1 MKLRFPPTRYRV
13 VRDNSRG
20 YEAQF
25 KVWWLPLWIQCS
37 PSSGSAGVNSCISL
51 NDARIL
57 CVKHHKR
64 RATMAQA
71 RSQAGQIVAQFSAR
85 ELEAQQ

>member
-13 VRDNSRG
+13 VRDESRG

-25 KVWWLPLWIQCS
+25 KVWWFPLWIQCS

-64 RATMAQA
+64 RATMAQT
-71 RSQAGQIVAQFSAR
+71 RSQAGQVVAQFSTR